1 MSNSIVIQTNSTVIE
16 DMKQQYK
23 HSLSPKTPQGGIFM
37 AKVPSCTITAYK
49 SGKVMFQGGR
59 AESTSHIRMVAAI
72 VDDKMRELNA
82 KNPSLDTSRLAVLT
96 AVNVIHDYIK
106 LKEEHEKLKESMTK
120 KGME

>member
-59 AESTSHIRMVAAI
+59 AEAEAARWQTVPQTPKIAVKKSVDSHTVMHH
-72 VDDKMRELNA
+72 LL
-82 KNPSLDTSRLAVLT
+82 PSVQCLSWGQMKWVL
-96 AVNVIHDYIK
+96 VISSDR
-106 LKEEHEKLKESMTK
+106 
-120 KGME
+120 

>member
-59 AESTSHIRMVAAI
+59 AEAEAARWQT
-72 VDDKMRELNA
+72 VFQTPK
-82 KNPSLDTSRLAVLT
+82 T
-96 AVNVIHDYIK
+96 AVKICRFTPLCTACFHRYNVYRRVR
-106 LKEEHEKLKESMTK
+106 
-120 KGME
+120 